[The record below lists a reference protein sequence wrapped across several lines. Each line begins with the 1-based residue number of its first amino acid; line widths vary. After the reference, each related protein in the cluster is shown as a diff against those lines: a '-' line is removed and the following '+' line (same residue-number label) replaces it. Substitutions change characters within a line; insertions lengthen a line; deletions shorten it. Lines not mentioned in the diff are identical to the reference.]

1 MTNQERME
9 RIELPEELEQVVLR
23 AVGLGRKRKNQVIR
37 RRVGFSCMG
46 AAAAFVVLVSAGFVS
61 PMAAQAFEGIPAVG
75 KVFTYLY
82 DLAGY
87 EGRYA
92 QVAEDARPATP
103 VGQKESGGAFDQ
115 DGITE
120 DVQTAAGRQG
130 MAGLQGAAGLQDA
143 DGQQGAAGLQDAA
156 EQQDTDGQQGAA
168 GRQNAAA
175 QQNAVTASDA
185 GITITVNEYFCDR
198 QSLYLS
204 MTIESDEPF
213 FEGGVEDNMQGS
225 IQLFTRDEVISYEG
239 MDPVSVGNSSLLAD
253 GVFLDD
259 HTFVGIA
266 RSEWCSV
273 REQNLVIPDELV
285 YTASVKHLKMYTGN
299 GTPDF
304 RGEWELSMDILC
316 EKDGLEILP
325 VTAIG
330 EDGSSICEVRLQ
342 PYEIRV
348 ATKSGNEGKTLT
360 EEKKMLIAFDEEGNL
375 LDPAGSILSYG
386 EGDKEIYEYA
396 RPENLSG
403 LELFIVDENS
413 WMDQW
418 KGKLYDGTT
427 TGSEMV
433 EFLKENCITHV
444 FVNCSK

>member
-23 AVGLGRKRKNQVIR
+23 AVGLGRKRKNQMIR

-46 AAAAFVVLVSAGFVS
+46 AAAAFAVLVSAGFVS

-92 QVAEDARPATP
+92 QVAEDARPAAP
-103 VGQKESGGAFDQ
+103 VGQKESGGAFYQ

-120 DVQTAAGRQG
+120 EGQAAAGQQDTAGRQT
-130 MAGLQGAAGLQDA
+130 AT
-143 DGQQGAAGLQDAA
+143 GQPDTDGLQDAA
-156 EQQDTDGQQGAA
+156 
-168 GRQNAAA
+168 GRQDAEA

-185 GITITVNEYFCDR
+185 GITITVKEYFCDT

-213 FEGGVEDNMQGS
+213 FEGGVEDNMRGS
-225 IQLFTRDEVISYEG
+225 IQLFTQDEVISYDG

-253 GVFLDD
+253 GVYLDD
-259 HTFVGIA
+259 RTFVGIA

-273 REQNLVIPDELV
+273 REQNLVIPEELV
-285 YTASVKHLKMYTGN
+285 YTVSVKHLKIYAEN

-316 EKDGLEILP
+316 EKDAVEILP

-360 EEKKMLIAFDEEGNL
+360 EEEKMLVAFDAEGNL
-375 LDPAGSILSYG
+375 LDPAGSTLSYG
-386 EGDKEIYEYA
+386 EEDKEIYEYA

-413 WMDQW
+413 WMNQW
-418 KGKLYDGTT
+418 KGKLYDGTI
-427 TGSEMV
+427 TGSGMV

-444 FVNCSK
+444 FVNCGK